1 MIGTLWEHIH
11 ASDVFLK
18 SVIEL
23 LEAESAGEVTSPETN
38 LNHHQNYKHYHNHN
52 LKLKPLPSGV
62 DWMGGIGSPGVV
74 RGIYKNF
81 I

>member
-1 MIGTLWEHIH
+1 MIGTLWQHIH

-38 LNHHQNYKHYHNHN
+38 LNHHQNYKHYHN